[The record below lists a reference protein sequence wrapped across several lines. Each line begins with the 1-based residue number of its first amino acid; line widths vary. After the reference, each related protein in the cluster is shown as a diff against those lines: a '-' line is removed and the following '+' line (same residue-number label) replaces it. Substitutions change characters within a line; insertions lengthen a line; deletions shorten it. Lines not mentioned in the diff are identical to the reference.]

1 VSRRR
6 QAVRRR
12 RRVAVVTGTRAEYG
26 ILQSPMRAIADH
38 PRLELQLVVCGMHL
52 LKRFGHTV
60 DQIRRDGW
68 RIAARVPMQRGTD
81 SPTDQ
86 AEGLARGV
94 AGMAKL
100 FERAGTDIVLV
111 LGDRIE
117 AFAGALAGFATGR
130 MVAHVHGGDVAP
142 GHLDEGLRHSLT
154 KLAHIHLA
162 ASKDAARRIV
172 RMGEDAG
179 RVHVVGAPGLDRLF
193 ELKRVTPRAS
203 ARTGPVLIVQHP
215 CGRAAEQE
223 RRVMTGI
230 LRSVAVTGLKTVVLY
245 PNSDR
250 GHTGILAAIRAERSR
265 FGPGA
270 LRVARSLPRDE
281 YLRLLLS
288 ARVLVGNSSSGIVEA
303 GAAGVPVVN
312 IGQRQ
317 AGRLRAGSGV
327 VDCAESA
334 RAVRAALERAL
345 GLRPRMLGVNPYGG
359 GGAGRRIAAILG
371 RVSLRP
377 ALLSKLIT
385 F

>member
-1 VSRRR
+1 MTSRR
-6 QAVRRR
+6 ATMRRR

-52 LKRFGHTV
+52 LRRFGHTV

-68 RIAARVPMQRGTD
+68 RIAARVPMQRGAD
-81 SPTDQ
+81 SPGDQ

-94 AGMAKL
+94 AGMARF
-100 FERAGTDIVLV
+100 FERADTDIVLV

-130 MVAHVHGGDVAP
+130 LVAHVHGGDVAP

-154 KLAHIHLA
+154 KLAHVHLA
-162 ASKDAARRIV
+162 ASRDAARRIV
-172 RMGEDAG
+172 RMGEAAD

-193 ELKRVTPRAS
+193 ELTRQIPRPS
-203 ARTGPVLIVQHP
+203 ARTGPILVIQHP
-215 CGRAAEQE
+215 CGRPARQEQH
-223 RRVMTGI
+223 VMAGI
-230 LRSVAVTGLKTVVLY
+230 LRGVAATGLNTVVFH

-250 GHTGILAAIRAERSR
+250 GHTGIVAAIRAERSR
-265 FGPGA
+265 FASGA
-270 LRVARSLPRDE
+270 LRVVRSLPRDE

-288 ARVLVGNSSSGIVEA
+288 ARMLVGNSSSGIVEA

-312 IGQRQ
+312 IGRRQ
-317 AGRLRAGSGV
+317 AGRLRAGTGV
-327 VDCAESA
+327 LDCAEST
-334 RAVRAALERAL
+334 AAIRSALRRAL
-345 GLRPRMLGVNPYGG
+345 RLRPRIPGVNPYGA
-359 GGAGRRIAAILG
+359 GGAGRRIASILS

-377 ALLSKLIT
+377 DRLSKQIT
-385 F
+385 Y